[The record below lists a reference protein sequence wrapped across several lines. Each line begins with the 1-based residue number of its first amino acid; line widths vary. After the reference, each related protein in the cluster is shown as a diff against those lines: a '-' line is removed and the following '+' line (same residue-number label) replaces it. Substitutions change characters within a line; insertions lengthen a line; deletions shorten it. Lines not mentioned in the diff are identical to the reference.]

1 MEVSNSAAAYA
12 YQGMQ
17 DGFNRLADNSQQ
29 LANPNN
35 VNKTEPLVELKQNE
49 TQVQASAKS
58 FKSYDEMIG
67 TLIDIM
73 A

>member
-1 MEVSNSAAAYA
+1 MQVSSSAAAYA

-17 DGFNRLADNSQQ
+17 DGFNRLTENSQQ

-35 VNKTEPLVELKQNE
+35 TEIAEPLIELKQNE